1 MTDLRC
7 TCGAVATRRLTI
19 EEQDLTGTCA
29 AARYVALLCL
39 TCAELLGA
47 AASQLKEA
55 REQERQRRIRA
66 LERELDALQ
75 RGPIRRG
82 IAGG

>member
-1 MTDLRC
+1 MTDPTQLRC

-19 EEQDLTGTCA
+19 EEQDLSGTCA
-29 AARYVALLCL
+29 PARYVALLCR

-47 AASQLKEA
+47 AASQLSEA

-66 LERELDALQ
+66 LERGLDALQ
-75 RGPIRRG
+75 GASIRR
-82 IAGG
+82 